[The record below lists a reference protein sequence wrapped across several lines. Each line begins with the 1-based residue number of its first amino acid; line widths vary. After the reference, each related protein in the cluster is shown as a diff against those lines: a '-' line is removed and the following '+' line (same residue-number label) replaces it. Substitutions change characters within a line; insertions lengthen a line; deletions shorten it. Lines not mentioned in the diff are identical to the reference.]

1 MIIEYTL
8 SNNVGC
14 IMRLDNLPVYSLTK
28 IAWAM
33 FDAHGDNAFDIANKT
48 IIELENDGFNGAA
61 DAWRSVK
68 TLIEDVS
75 LGRIGRASPIIH

>member
-1 MIIEYTL
+1 
-8 SNNVGC
+8 
-14 IMRLDNLPVYSLTK
+14 MRLDNLPVYSLTK

-33 FDAHGDNAFDIANKT
+33 FDAHGENAFDIANQT
-48 IIELENDGFNGAA
+48 ISELENDGFSGAA

-75 LGRIGRASPIIH
+75 LGRIDRTSPIIH